1 MEELRVER
9 EDMAPAT
16 AAPHSAAAEISV
28 LGSMLIDIAALDMA
42 IELLDYTDFYFPANQ
57 DIFACMRMLRASGA
71 PVDPVS
77 LVTEL
82 DRLGKLHAVGDVG
95 YITDLTIQTVSA
107 ADVEHY
113 IKIVQERSMQRQLI
127 RAGNL
132 ISKDAMDTTQDF
144 EQVLS
149 DAERRVYDITLK
161 RSTDTLLP
169 VQDTMYEAYAHLG
182 ELMNLQGRLI
192 GVNTGFADLNA
203 KTSGLK
209 KSDLIIVAG
218 RPAMGKTSFAINIA
232 QYAALHDSRAVV
244 IFSLEM
250 AREQLIT
257 RMFSSEAQVD
267 MQKLLTGATTEADLI
282 KIAQVLGVMG
292 NSKLFIDDS
301 AGATVPEM
309 RSKCRRLKARHG
321 LDLIVIDYLQLM
333 RSSKKT
339 DNRQQEISDITR
351 SLKILARE
359 LDVPIILLSQLSR
372 GPEQRKDNDHRPM
385 ISDLR
390 ESGAIEQDA
399 DIVML
404 LYREQVYNEEA
415 DNTAEVIIAK
425 HRNGPTGTV
434 KLCWMGEYT
443 KFMNLAYS

>member
-1 MEELRVER
+1 MEELRVEH
-9 EDMAPAT
+9 EPTPVT
-16 AAPHSAAAEISV
+16 AAPHSSAAEISV
-28 LGSMLIDIAALDMA
+28 LGSMLLDAAALDMA
-42 IELLDYTDFYFPANQ
+42 IEMLEPTDFYFPANQ
-57 DIFACMRMLRASGA
+57 DIFSCMRMLRGSGA
-71 PVDPVS
+71 PVDSVS
-77 LVTEL
+77 LVAEL
-82 DRLGKLHAVGDVG
+82 DRVGKLRAVGDVA
-95 YITDLTIQTVSA
+95 YIADLTMQTVSA

-113 IKIVQERSMQRQLI
+113 INIVMERSMQRQLI

-132 ISKDAMDTTQDF
+132 ISKDAMDTARDL
-144 EQVLS
+144 EQVLA
-149 DAERRVYDITLK
+149 DAERRIYDITLK

-192 GVNTGFADLNA
+192 GVNTGFADLNS

-232 QYAALHDSRAVV
+232 QYAALHDARSVV

-257 RMFSSEAQVD
+257 RMFSSEAEVD
-267 MQKLLTGATTEADLI
+267 MQKLLTGTTTEADLI
-282 KIAQVLGVMG
+282 KIAQVLGLMG

-359 LDVPIILLSQLSR
+359 LDVPIIVLSQLSR
-372 GPEQRKDNDHRPM
+372 GPEQRKDDHRPM

-434 KLCWMGEYT
+434 KLYWMGEYT
-443 KFMNLAYS
+443 KFKNLAYF

>member
-1 MEELRVER
+1 MEELRVEQ
-9 EDMAPAT
+9 AQNTVT
-16 AAPHSAAAEISV
+16 AAPHSSAAEISV
-28 LGSMLIDIAALDMA
+28 LGSMLLDGNALDMA
-42 IELLDYTDFYFPANQ
+42 IEMLDSTDFYFPANQ
-57 DIFACMRMLRASGA
+57 DIFGCMRVLRTMGA
-71 PVDPVS
+71 PVDSVS
-77 LVTEL
+77 LVAEL
-82 DRLGKLHAVGDVG
+82 DRLGKLRAVGDVA
-95 YITDLTIQTVSA
+95 YIADLTVQTVSA

-113 IKIVQERSMQRQLI
+113 ISIVLERSMQRQLI
-127 RAGNL
+127 RAGNM
-132 ISKDAMDTTQDF
+132 ISKDAMDTVRDF

-149 DAERRVYDITLK
+149 DAERRIYDITLK
-161 RSTDTLLP
+161 RATDTLLP

-192 GVNTGFADLNA
+192 GVNTGFTDLNA

-232 QYAALHDSRAVV
+232 QYAALHDTRSVV

-257 RMFSSEAQVD
+257 RMFSSEAEVD
-267 MQKLLTGATTEADLI
+267 MQKLLTGATTETDLI

-309 RSKCRRLKARHG
+309 RSKCRRLKAQHG

-359 LDVPIILLSQLSR
+359 LDVPIMVLSQLSR
-372 GPEQRKDNDHRPM
+372 GPEQRKDDHRPM

-434 KLCWMGEYT
+434 KLYWMGEYT
-443 KFMNLAYS
+443 KFKNLAYS

>member
-1 MEELRVER
+1 MEELRVEQ
-9 EDMAPAT
+9 ETNVVT

-28 LGSMLIDIAALDMA
+28 LGSMLLDGSALDMA
-42 IELLDYTDFYFPANQ
+42 IELLESTDFYFPANQ
-57 DIFACMRMLRASGA
+57 DIFACMRGLRATGA
-71 PVDPVS
+71 PVDSVS
-77 LVTEL
+77 VVAEL
-82 DRLGKLHAVGDVG
+82 DRLGKLRAVGDVA
-95 YITDLTIQTVSA
+95 YISDLTMQTVSA

-132 ISKDAMDTTQDF
+132 ISKDALDTARDL

-149 DAERRVYDITLK
+149 DAERRIYDITLK
-161 RSTDTLLP
+161 RAADTLLP
-169 VQDTMYEAYAHLG
+169 VQDSMYEAYAHLG

-192 GVNTGFADLNA
+192 GVSTGFSDLNS

-232 QYAALHDSRAVV
+232 QYAALHDSRSVV

-250 AREQLIT
+250 GREQLIT
-257 RMFSSEAQVD
+257 RMFSSEAEVD

-359 LDVPIILLSQLSR
+359 LDVPIIVLSQLSR
-372 GPEQRKDNDHRPM
+372 GPEQRKDDHRPM

-434 KLCWMGEYT
+434 KLYWMGEYT
-443 KFMNLAYS
+443 KFKNLAYS

>member
-1 MEELRVER
+1 MEELRLEHEPTPV
-9 EDMAPAT
+9 T
-16 AAPHSAAAEISV
+16 AAPHSSAAEISV
-28 LGSMLIDIAALDMA
+28 LGSMLLDAAALDMA
-42 IELLDYTDFYFPANQ
+42 IEMLEPTDFYFPANQ
-57 DIFACMRMLRASGA
+57 DIFSCMRMLRGSGA
-71 PVDPVS
+71 PVDSVS
-77 LVTEL
+77 LVAEL
-82 DRLGKLHAVGDVG
+82 DRVGKLRAVGDVA
-95 YITDLTIQTVSA
+95 YIADLTMQTVSA

-113 IKIVQERSMQRQLI
+113 INIVMERSMQRQLI

-132 ISKDAMDTTQDF
+132 ISKDAMDTARDL
-144 EQVLS
+144 EQVLA
-149 DAERRVYDITLK
+149 DAERRIYDITLK

-192 GVNTGFADLNA
+192 GVNTGFADLNS

-232 QYAALHDSRAVV
+232 QYAALHDARSVV

-257 RMFSSEAQVD
+257 RMFSSEAEVD
-267 MQKLLTGATTEADLI
+267 MQKLLTGTTTEADLI
-282 KIAQVLGVMG
+282 KIAQVLGLMG

-359 LDVPIILLSQLSR
+359 LDVPIIVLSQLSR
-372 GPEQRKDNDHRPM
+372 GPEQRKDDHRPM

-434 KLCWMGEYT
+434 KLYWMGEYT
-443 KFMNLAYS
+443 KFKNLAYF

>member
-1 MEELRVER
+1 MEELRVEH
-9 EDMAPAT
+9 EPTPVT
-16 AAPHSAAAEISV
+16 AAPHSSAAEISV
-28 LGSMLIDIAALDMA
+28 LGSMLLDAAALDMA
-42 IELLDYTDFYFPANQ
+42 IEMLEPTDFYFPANQ
-57 DIFACMRMLRASGA
+57 DIFSCMRMLRGSGA
-71 PVDPVS
+71 PVDSVS
-77 LVTEL
+77 LVAEL
-82 DRLGKLHAVGDVG
+82 DRVGKLRAVGDVA
-95 YITDLTIQTVSA
+95 YIADLTMQTVSA

-113 IKIVQERSMQRQLI
+113 INIVMERSMQRQLI

-132 ISKDAMDTTQDF
+132 ISKDAMDTARDL
-144 EQVLS
+144 EQVLA
-149 DAERRVYDITLK
+149 DAERRIYDITLK

-192 GVNTGFADLNA
+192 GVNTGFADLNS

-232 QYAALHDSRAVV
+232 QYAALHDARSVV

-257 RMFSSEAQVD
+257 RMFSSEAEVD
-267 MQKLLTGATTEADLI
+267 MQKLLTGTTTEADLI
-282 KIAQVLGVMG
+282 KIAQVLGLMG

-359 LDVPIILLSQLSR
+359 LDVPIIVLSQLSR
-372 GPEQRKDNDHRPM
+372 GPEQRKEDHRPM

-434 KLCWMGEYT
+434 KLYWMGEYT
-443 KFMNLAYS
+443 KFKNLAYF

>member
-1 MEELRVER
+1 MEELRVEQ
-9 EDMAPAT
+9 EPVAV
-16 AAPHSAAAEISV
+16 AAVPHSAAAEIAV
-28 LGSMLIDIAALDMA
+28 LGSMLLDSSALDMA
-42 IELLDYTDFYFPANQ
+42 IELLEPTDFYFPANQ
-57 DIFACMRMLRASGA
+57 DIFSCMRSLRASGA
-71 PVDPVS
+71 PVDSVS
-77 LVTEL
+77 LVAEL
-82 DRLGKLHAVGDVG
+82 DRLGKLRAVGDVA
-95 YITDLTIQTVSA
+95 YIADLTMQTVSA
-107 ADVEHY
+107 ADAEHY
-113 IKIVQERSMQRQLI
+113 IHIVQERSMQRQLI

-132 ISKDAMDTTQDF
+132 IAKDAMDTTRDF
-144 EQVLS
+144 EQVLA
-149 DAERRVYDITLK
+149 DAERRIYDITLK
-161 RSTDTLLP
+161 RATDTLLP

-232 QYAALHDSRAVV
+232 QYAAFHDSRTVV

-257 RMFSSEAQVD
+257 RMFSSEAEVD
-267 MQKLLTGATTEADLI
+267 MQKLLTGATTEADLV
-282 KIAQVLGVMG
+282 KIAQVLGVMS

-301 AGATVPEM
+301 AGATVPEI

-359 LDVPIILLSQLSR
+359 LDVPIIVLSQLSR
-372 GPEQRKDNDHRPM
+372 GPEQRKDDHRPM

-434 KLCWMGEYT
+434 KLYWMGEYT
-443 KFMNLAYS
+443 KFKNLAYS

>member
-1 MEELRVER
+1 MEELRVEH
-9 EDMAPAT
+9 EPAPVA

-28 LGSMLIDIAALDMA
+28 LGSMLLDGAALDMA
-42 IELLDYTDFYFPANQ
+42 IEMLDSTDFYFPANQ
-57 DIFACMRMLRASGA
+57 DIFACMRALRSMGA
-71 PVDPVS
+71 PVDSVS
-77 LVTEL
+77 LVAEL
-82 DRLGKLHAVGDVG
+82 DRLGKLRAVGDVA
-95 YITDLTIQTVSA
+95 YIADLTMQTVSA

-113 IKIVQERSMQRQLI
+113 INIVLERSMQRQLI

-132 ISKDAMDTTQDF
+132 ISKDALDTARDF

-149 DAERRVYDITLK
+149 DAERRIYDITLK
-161 RSTDTLLP
+161 RATDTLLP

-192 GVNTGFADLNA
+192 GVNTGFSDLNS

-232 QYAALHDSRAVV
+232 QYAALHDARSVV

-257 RMFSSEAQVD
+257 RMFSSEAEVD

-282 KIAQVLGVMG
+282 KIAQVLGLMG

-333 RSSKKT
+333 RSSRKS

-359 LDVPIILLSQLSR
+359 LDVPIMVLSQLSR
-372 GPEQRKDNDHRPM
+372 APEQRKDDHRPM

-415 DNTAEVIIAK
+415 DNTAEIIIAK

-434 KLCWMGEYT
+434 KLYWMGEYT
-443 KFMNLAYS
+443 KFKNLAYS